1 MALNKN
7 SNLYTFGFA
16 FSMVVIV
23 GTLLAI
29 ASEGLKELQEKNK
42 DDKKMINI
50 LGAINVNA
58 DRSNAK
64 ELFNKYVIDSKIISG
79 NNPSAQ
85 AFAID
90 IQKEFR
96 DKNLN
101 ITDRNYPL
109 YECRKE
115 GNTYFVIPV
124 VGNGLWGP
132 IWGFVALESNYRTVY
147 GATFNHK
154 AETPGLGAEINQSSY
169 SNQYSGEFISDLAGQ
184 FQPIVV
190 VKDGSGYGI
199 NSKVDGITGGT
210 ITSKGVEEMTNRTLE
225 VYVNYFNSL

>member
-115 GNTYFVIPV
+115 GNT
-124 VGNGLWGP
+124 
-132 IWGFVALESNYRTVY
+132 
-147 GATFNHK
+147 
-154 AETPGLGAEINQSSY
+154 
-169 SNQYSGEFISDLAGQ
+169 
-184 FQPIVV
+184 
-190 VKDGSGYGI
+190 
-199 NSKVDGITGGT
+199 
-210 ITSKGVEEMTNRTLE
+210 
-225 VYVNYFNSL
+225 